1 MSTDFCISPV
11 IPKKIT
17 GGKVKMKMNYL
28 QYKKNAEIGRKLADK
43 REENGLKQPELASKI
58 NNHYIEDYEKVLL
71 KNNFSPQ
78 EINSFFNVP
87 YDELDESLIRRLK
100 IININQ
106 SFVSIAV
113 STISHYENGAT
124 AIPAWY
130 VDLIEEFFGKL

>member
-1 MSTDFCISPV
+1 
-11 IPKKIT
+11 
-17 GGKVKMKMNYL
+17 MKMNYL

>member
-1 MSTDFCISPV
+1 MQREMNYFQN
-11 IPKKIT
+11 KKNIEI
-17 GGKVKMKMNYL
+17 GGKLACK
-28 QYKKNAEIGRKLADK
+28 RK
-43 REENGLKQPELASKI
+43 ENGLTQQDLASKI
-58 NNHYIEDYEKVLL
+58 NNHYMDDYEKVLL